1 MVSVDIF
8 IKLMPAPTTHFREP
22 HQLVPLP
29 REPSASHILN
39 AFLEQKREK
48 TSTTAMQLQ
57 RFQELIEG
65 IRSVRC
71 PGFSRKST
79 FQVPDPR
86 MIG

>member
-1 MVSVDIF
+1 MVNACVF
-8 IKLMPAPTTHFREP
+8 LFVMCGREP

-48 TSTTAMQLQ
+48 SNTSAAQLQ

-65 IRSVRC
+65 IRCVLRL
-71 PGFSRKST
+71 
-79 FQVPDPR
+79 
-86 MIG
+86 